1 MLSTDRQGVVILGMH
16 RSGTSAVAG
25 ATVRLGLAPPLT
37 PLPAADDN
45 PGGFY
50 ESLLVVH
57 INHHLLRGAGC
68 AWNLSLTFD
77 PDCIEPMLQPSD
89 RETIAQ
95 TLEREFGASP
105 AFVLKDPRLC
115 LTLPA
120 WLPPLRAAGIV
131 PSVLIVVR
139 HPAEVVQS
147 LLRRNQFPE
156 AETAPQWLQ
165 HMLEAEWLS
174 RGLDRAIV
182 FYDDLLRDWRG
193 CLGRAG
199 ACAGVAWPRPI
210 DEAAG
215 EIDAFLS
222 GSARHHAVAATSAF
236 VGPPGVD
243 EMVNAVWSTL
253 RYLSED
259 PDSSVAL
266 ACLDHVRG
274 QFAAWRRDV
283 IPPGFRVV
291 FADA

>member
-1 MLSTDRQGVVILGMH
+1 
-16 RSGTSAVAG
+16 
-25 ATVRLGLAPPLT
+25 
-37 PLPAADDN
+37 
-45 PGGFY
+45 
-50 ESLLVVH
+50 
-57 INHHLLRGAGC
+57 
-68 AWNLSLTFD
+68 
-77 PDCIEPMLQPSD
+77 
-89 RETIAQ
+89 
-95 TLEREFGASP
+95 LEREFGTSP

-139 HPAEVVQS
+139 HPAEVVRS

-156 AETAPQWLQ
+156 RETAPQWLQ

-174 RGLDRAIV
+174 RGLNRSVV
-182 FYDDLLRDWRG
+182 FYDDLMHDWRG

-199 ACAGVAWPRPI
+199 ERAGIAWPRPI
-210 DEAAG
+210 DEAGA

-236 VGPPGVD
+236 VGPPGIGD
-243 EMVNAVWSTL
+243 MVNAVWSTL

-274 QFAAWRRDV
+274 QFATWRKEV
-283 IPPGFRVV
+283 LPPGLRVV
-291 FADA
+291 FSDS